1 MSLFR
6 EDMILS
12 DSICYQF
19 TTRQREGF
27 HTFSYHFAK
36 KFPGYTIDLSGVIV
50 PSTAKTINY
59 KKQMDML
66 KSRDPSLLEANRW
79 VYDGNFRFLD
89 G

>member
-12 DSICYQF
+12 DSVCYQF

-36 KFPGYTIDLSGVIV
+36 KFPGYTIDRSGAIV

-59 KKQMDML
+59 KQQMDML